1 MDYAAEIKR
10 LEQLAREQDNAK
22 RKAQSDAWK
31 AIEKCASNWEWHS
44 TPSKDRLA
52 CRVDK
57 RVKPALVAE
66 WRAGGFSTFSSDY
79 QEEGRWFGMWYY
91 RTEEG
96 ILTSD
101 GGGHCVLN
109 DPMLCNDA
117 EWEEI
122 LAGNV
127 PAKFKVARKS
137 WMRFDY

>member
-1 MDYAAEIKR
+1 MDYNAEIAR
-10 LEQLAREQDNAK
+10 LQQLARAEDVAK
-22 RKAQSDAWK
+22 RKAQSDAWA
-31 AIEKCASNWEWHS
+31 AIVEQANSWEWHS

-52 CRVDK
+52 CRVEK
-57 RVKPALVAE
+57 RVRPSLVAG
-66 WRAGGFSTFSSDY
+66 WWTGGRGTYSSDY

-96 ILTSD
+96 ILTSG

-109 DPMLCNDA
+109 DPMLCNDV

-127 PAKFKVARKS
+127 PAKFKVARKV
-137 WMRFDY
+137 WMRFD